1 MSLQPSSNPGS
12 NTSQRAPFGRILTA
26 MVTPFTAQAEL
37 DSDAAQRLA
46 IHLVDVGNDGLV
58 VCGTT
63 GESPTVTD
71 QEADRLVRAVVE
83 AVGDRASVVAGV
95 GTNDTSHSVAL
106 ARQAEKAGAD
116 GLLVVTP
123 YYSKP
128 PQAGVVEHFLAVT
141 EAADLPVM
149 LYDIPGRTGVK
160 ISMESMLRLSRHDQ
174 IIAVKEASGELFNG
188 ARIMAETDL
197 AFYSGDDALNLAWLA
212 TGAIGVVSVVG
223 HLAADRYAGM
233 VAAVDAGDLATARG
247 INAALWPAV
256 RGIMTR
262 TQGAI
267 MVKAALQL
275 MGVLHHRTMR
285 LPLVEATDDEIAL
298 LQADLDASDLL
309 GVIATEHTEAEHT
322 KEVS

>member
-1 MSLQPSSNPGS
+1 MSQHV
-12 NTSQRAPFGRILTA
+12 PFGRILTA
-26 MVTPFTAQAEL
+26 MVTPFTADGHL
-37 DSDAAQRLA
+37 DIDSAQRLA
-46 IHLVDVGNDGLV
+46 AHLVDLGNDGLV
-58 VCGTT
+58 LCGTT

-71 QEADRLVRAVVE
+71 QEADLLVRSVTE
-83 AVGDRASVVAGV
+83 AVGDRAAVVAGV
-95 GTNDTSHSVAL
+95 GTNDTHHSIAL
-106 ARQAEKAGAD
+106 ARQAEKAGAK

-149 LYDIPGRTGVK
+149 LYDIHGRTGAK
-160 ISMESMLRLSRHDQ
+160 IAAESMLSLSQHDQ
-174 IIAVKEASGELFNG
+174 IVAVKDASGDLFNG

-212 TGAIGVVSVVG
+212 TGAVGVVSVVG
-223 HLAADRYAGM
+223 HLAAHRYAAM
-233 VAAVDAGDLATARG
+233 AAAVDAGDLDTARA

-256 RGIMTR
+256 RGVMTR

-275 MGVLHHRTMR
+275 TGVIAQRTMR
-285 LPLVEATDDEIAL
+285 LPLVEATEDEIGQL
-298 LQADLDASDLL
+298 RTDLVASDLL
-309 GVIATEHTEAEHT
+309 SKSGAEST
-322 KEVS
+322 KDVR